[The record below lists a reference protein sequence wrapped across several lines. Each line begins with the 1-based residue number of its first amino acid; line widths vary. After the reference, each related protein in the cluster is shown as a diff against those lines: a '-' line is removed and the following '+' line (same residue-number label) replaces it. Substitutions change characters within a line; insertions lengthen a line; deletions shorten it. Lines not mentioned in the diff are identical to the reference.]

1 MYKIFAL
8 LIGMMVYTAQVNAQS
23 SCEQI
28 MDNSDEI
35 KELVVESITSKNT
48 YEIERYLTEALEL
61 MNSTMDLVSD
71 CDCDGVYA
79 QIEDMI
85 GETKW
90 AIQSKEWE
98 EQREVA
104 EKLEDWC
111 YDLKRKAKK
120 CGK

>member
-1 MYKIFAL
+1 MNKIIPLVFGIVAFTFHL
-8 LIGMMVYTAQVNAQS
+8 QAQS

-28 MDNSDEI
+28 MDKSDEI
-35 KELVVESITSKNT
+35 KELVVESITSNNT

-61 MNSTMDLVSD
+61 MNTTMDLVMD

-79 QIEDMI
+79 QFEDMI

-90 AIQSKEWE
+90 AIESKEWE
-98 EQREVA
+98 EQREIA

>member
-1 MYKIFAL
+1 MIKIVTLFLGLAL
-8 LIGMMVYTAQVNAQS
+8 FTTNLHAQS

-28 MDNSDEI
+28 MEKSDEI
-35 KELVVESITSKNT
+35 KELVVASITSNNT
-48 YEIERYLTEALEL
+48 YEIERYLSEALEL
-61 MNSTMDLVSD
+61 MNTTMDLVMD
-71 CDCDGVYA
+71 CDCDGVYT
-79 QIEDMI
+79 QVEDMI

-90 AIQSKEWE
+90 AIESKEWE
-98 EQREVA
+98 EQREIA

>member
-1 MYKIFAL
+1 MLRIISLFFGLAL
-8 LIGMMVYTAQVNAQS
+8 FSFSTSAQS
-23 SCEQI
+23 SCDQI
-28 MDNSDEI
+28 MEKSDEI
-35 KELVVESITSKNT
+35 KELVVESITSNNT
-48 YEIERYLTEALEL
+48 YEIERYLSEALEL
-61 MNSTMDLVSD
+61 MNETMDLVSD

-79 QIEDMI
+79 QLEDMI

-90 AIQSKEWE
+90 AIESKEWE
-98 EQREVA
+98 EQREIA